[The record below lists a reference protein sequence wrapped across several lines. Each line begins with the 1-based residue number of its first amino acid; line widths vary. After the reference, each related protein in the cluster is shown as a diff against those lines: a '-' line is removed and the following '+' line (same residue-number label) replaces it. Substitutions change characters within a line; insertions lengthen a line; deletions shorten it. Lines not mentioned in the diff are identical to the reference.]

1 MTTYDVQLD
10 RLAKASTAVEG
21 IEADLRQEMANL
33 DRVTAALLEGGWR
46 GPAAQTY
53 RDGWQDWTTG
63 VAEVLDGLR
72 SMSRLLGDARAAYGL
87 AENSAVERYSAT
99 RTRIQSRLS

>member
-33 DRVTAALLEGGWR
+33 DRVTAAVLDGGWR
-46 GPAAQTY
+46 GPAAESY
-53 RDGWQDWTTG
+53 RDGWEDWMQG
-63 VAEVLDGLR
+63 ASEVVDGLR
-72 SMSRLLGDARAAYGL
+72 SMSRLLGDARAAYVL
-87 AENSAVERYSAT
+87 AENSAVERSWNA
-99 RTRIQSRLS
+99 